1 MKKSFHY
8 KCEFSYN
15 HYFEVL
21 DYAKKEYRIGP
32 IKDYMK
38 LKKEKKIILLRHDVD
53 FSLEK
58 ALILAKLENEKQIIS
73 TYYFLLQSPSYN
85 ALDSKTSSL
94 IKKISEYG
102 HEIGLHYDSRL
113 AKNKQELLKQ
123 ISIMS
128 VLLGIITGKKIFSVA
143 QHNTT
148 ISPTMDATSS
158 KKFLD
163 ARNPLILKSLSY
175 ISDSVQNWRSGCMCN
190 HVGIVN
196 KLQILTHPIW
206 WNEKSALR
214 SDILKI
220 LEIDKKNEL
229 KKMYYESRLQ
239 HNNYIKNLKEGKMT

>member
-1 MKKSFHY
+1 MKKSYHY
-8 KCEFSYN
+8 KCDFSYN

-21 DYAKKEYRIGP
+21 DYAKKEYHIGS

-53 FSLEK
+53 VSVEK
-58 ALILAKLENEKQIIS
+58 ALILAKLEKEKKIIS
-73 TYYFLLQSPSYN
+73 TYYFLLQSPNYN

-94 IKKISEYG
+94 IKKISECG
-102 HEIGLHYDSRL
+102 HEIGLHYDSNL

-128 VLLGIITGKKIFSVA
+128 ELLEMITGKKIFSVA
-143 QHNTT
+143 QHNIT
-148 ISPTMDATSS
+148 ISPVMDATSS

-190 HVGIVN
+190 HVGVVD

-206 WNEKSALR
+206 WNEKSTLR
-214 SDILKI
+214 NDILKVS
-220 LEIDKKNEL
+220 EIDKINEI
-229 KKMYYESRLQ
+229 KKMYYENSLL
-239 HNNYIKNLKEGKMT
+239 HTNYMKKLKGKIT